1 MTSPS
6 IDRIEA
12 VRHFNRFYTQ
22 QIGVLQ
28 EHLNQADFSLTESRI
43 LFELGA
49 RTALTSAD
57 LCQLLGLNA
66 GYLSRIVNGFE
77 KKNLIEKTRS
87 TSDARASELKLTD
100 SGRAVLGQLEQASR
114 EAVSVMLQRLPE
126 TQQEQLV
133 QGMTQVQ
140 NLLSGRTTSY
150 LLRDPQAGDMGIVV
164 QQQASLYTREYDWNS
179 EFEAPVA
186 EIVAKFLREFDRT
199 CERCWIAEKDGK
211 VVGSIF
217 VVRHDEKTAKL
228 RMLYVD
234 ASARGLGIGNRLI
247 EECIAFARQAGY
259 EKMMLWTT
267 SILSDARRLYQKAGF
282 QLIEEEP
289 MHSFG
294 KDLVSQTW
302 MRDLSER

>member
-1 MTSPS
+1 MTTPS
-6 IDRIEA
+6 NDHVET
-12 VRHFNRFYTQ
+12 VRQFNRFYTQ

-28 EHLNQADFSLTESRI
+28 EHLNQAEFSLTESRI

-49 RTALTSAD
+49 RAALTSAD

-66 GYLSRIVNGFE
+66 GYLSRIINGFE
-77 KKNLIEKTRS
+77 KKQLIEKTRS
-87 TSDARASELKLTD
+87 ASDARASELKLTD
-100 SGRAVLGQLEQASR
+100 AGRGVLEDLEQASR
-114 EAVSVMLQRLPE
+114 QAVGALLQRLPAP
-126 TQQEQLV
+126 QQEQLV
-133 QGMTQVQ
+133 QAMTQVRQ
-140 NLLSGRTTSY
+140 LLGDRSTSY

-164 QQQASLYTREYDWNS
+164 QQQAALYTREYGWNS
-179 EFEAPVA
+179 EFEALVS

-217 VVRHDEKTAKL
+217 VVRHDDKTAKL

-234 ASARGLGIGNRLI
+234 ASARGLGIGKRLI
-247 EECIAFARQAGY
+247 EECLSFARHAGY

-267 SILSDARRLYQKAGF
+267 SILTDARRLYQKAGF
-282 QLIEEEP
+282 ELIEEEP

-294 KDLVSQTW
+294 KDLVSETW
-302 MRDLSER
+302 MRDL

>member
-1 MTSPS
+1 MTIPPS
-6 IDRIEA
+6 DRVET
-12 VRHFNRFYTQ
+12 VRLFNRFYTQ

-28 EHLNQADFSLTESRI
+28 EHLNQAEFSLTESRI

-49 RTALTSAD
+49 RSALTSAD
-57 LCQLLGLNA
+57 LCMLLGLNA
-66 GYLSRIVNGFE
+66 GYLSRIINGFE
-77 KKNLIEKTRS
+77 KKKLIEKTRS
-87 TSDARASELKLTD
+87 ASDARASELRLTD
-100 SGRAVLGQLEQASR
+100 TGREVLERLEQASR
-114 EAVSVMLQRLPE
+114 HAVSAMLQRLPE
-126 TQQEQLV
+126 PQQDQLV
-133 QGMTQVQ
+133 QAMKQVQ
-140 NLLSGRTTSY
+140 QLLGDRTSSY

-164 QQQASLYTREYDWNS
+164 QQQAALYTREYGWNS
-179 EFEAPVA
+179 EFEALVA
-186 EIVAKFLREFDRT
+186 EIVARFLREFDRT

-217 VVRHDEKTAKL
+217 VVRHDAKTAKL

-247 EECIAFARQAGY
+247 EECLSFARHAGY

-289 MHSFG
+289 IHSFG
-294 KDLVSQTW
+294 KDLVSETW
-302 MRDLSER
+302 MRDL

>member
-1 MTSPS
+1 MTTPPS
-6 IDRIEA
+6 DRVET
-12 VRHFNRFYTQ
+12 VRLFNRFYTQ

-28 EHLNQADFSLTESRI
+28 EHLNQAEFSLTESRI

-57 LCQLLGLNA
+57 LCSLLGLNA
-66 GYLSRIVNGFE
+66 GYLSRIINGFE
-77 KKNLIEKTRS
+77 KKKLIEKTRS
-87 TSDARASELKLTD
+87 ASDARASELRLTD
-100 SGRAVLGQLEQASR
+100 TGREVLERLEQASR
-114 EAVSVMLQRLPE
+114 HAVSAMLQRLPE
-126 TQQEQLV
+126 PQQDQLV
-133 QGMTQVQ
+133 QAMKQVQ
-140 NLLSGRTTSY
+140 QLLGDRTTSY

-164 QQQASLYTREYDWNS
+164 QQQAALYTREYGWNS
-179 EFEAPVA
+179 EFEALVA
-186 EIVAKFLREFDRT
+186 EIVARFLREFDRT

-217 VVRHDEKTAKL
+217 VVRHDAKTAKL

-247 EECIAFARQAGY
+247 EECLSFARHAGY

-289 MHSFG
+289 IHSFG
-294 KDLVSQTW
+294 KDLVSETW
-302 MRDLSER
+302 MRDL

>member
-1 MTSPS
+1 MTTPPS
-6 IDRIEA
+6 DRVET
-12 VRHFNRFYTQ
+12 VRLFNRFYTQ

-28 EHLNQADFSLTESRI
+28 EHLNQAEFSLTESRI

-57 LCQLLGLNA
+57 LCSLLGLNA
-66 GYLSRIVNGFE
+66 GYLSRIINGFE
-77 KKNLIEKTRS
+77 KKKLIEKTRS
-87 TSDARASELKLTD
+87 ASDARASELRLTD
-100 SGRAVLGQLEQASR
+100 TGREVLERLEQASR
-114 EAVSVMLQRLPE
+114 HAVTAMLQRLPE
-126 TQQEQLV
+126 PQQDQLV
-133 QGMTQVQ
+133 QAMKQVQ
-140 NLLSGRTTSY
+140 QLLGDRTTSY

-164 QQQASLYTREYDWNS
+164 QQQAALYTREYGWNS
-179 EFEAPVA
+179 EFEALVA
-186 EIVAKFLREFDRT
+186 EIVSRFLREFDRT

-217 VVRHDEKTAKL
+217 VVRHDANTAKL

-247 EECIAFARQAGY
+247 EECLSFARHAGY

-289 MHSFG
+289 IHSFG
-294 KDLVSQTW
+294 KDLVSETW
-302 MRDLSER
+302 MRDL